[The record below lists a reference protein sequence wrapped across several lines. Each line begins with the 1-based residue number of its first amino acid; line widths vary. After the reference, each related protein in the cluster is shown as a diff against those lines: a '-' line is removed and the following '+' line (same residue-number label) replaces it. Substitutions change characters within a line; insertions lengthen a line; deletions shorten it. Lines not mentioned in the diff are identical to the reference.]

1 MPITKIND
9 LENTPSVCGSYTLG
23 GVPSNSILCKDGNAA
38 LNNEGSI
45 PDGTMIP
52 NYGAIQRID
61 GNGNIEVY
69 YPTADTNLAR
79 GVAFKNAFDDLTDG
93 DTLELCGGMT
103 YLVAQELSKTL
114 GNITINAHGAKI
126 KALDALDYDHF
137 CEIIC
142 SANSIVRFND
152 LIVDGSGTTSA
163 RVSGVGDLFFVRG
176 DGQFRSTKCIFKD
189 GKAKSG
195 DAANDGSLV
204 RTEGLGTKIFI
215 GSEFLD
221 PSYSCLRL
229 HATKNLFLDCDA
241 KILTYKAGT
250 KARFLYCDSQAA
262 MNNIEYIKWNGGE
275 WESYQAHTKNANFD
289 ASNAGQYSCKAIHLS
304 NMSWNFGTNH
314 VNDGGDSFVKFD
326 DCDYVYIDNIVQRH
340 SSMGS
345 VSNGIPQP
353 APNEHILET
362 VITVDQVTE
371 FYIKNCHMDGSIKGS
386 GTSTKC
392 RLGYIEGCVFGENSD
407 INHAVGN
414 CSLFENLIWHNSSAN
429 NIVGIGSGA
438 GSCIFDTAGSSGDQK
453 LRLIGKLYFHTK
465 FPVNAGQAGC
475 VTRLVQKV
483 GSFATDDIEVEVEG
497 GTMDVIPALTNAQ
510 RLMATAYP
518 SDPHTLHL
526 SRNIFKGGSRIS
538 TGGATTY
545 SNIQLTPTAAV
556 LPTDDCFAS
565 ISTSAPDGSRI
576 LNDNPDPSGNGH
588 HIEWIKNAT
597 GKFVE
602 IY

>member
-23 GVPSNSILCKDGNAA
+23 GVPSNSILCKDGSAA
-38 LNNEGSI
+38 LNNEGTI

-61 GNGNIEVY
+61 GSGNIEVY

-79 GVAFKNAFDDLTDG
+79 GVAFKSAFDDLVAN

-114 GNITINAHGAKI
+114 GNITINGHNSVI
-126 KALDALDYDHF
+126 KAADALDYDHF
-137 CEIIC
+137 MEIIC
-142 SANSIVRFND
+142 DSNSIVRFNNV
-152 LIVDGSGTTSA
+152 IVDGSGSSSD
-163 RVSGVGDLFFVRG
+163 RVAGVGDVFFVRG
-176 DGQFRSTKCIFKD
+176 DGQFRGTECIFKD
-189 GKAKSG
+189 AKAKSG
-195 DAANDGSLV
+195 DAANDGSIV

-229 HATKNLFLDCDA
+229 HAIKNMFLDCDA
-241 KILTYKAGT
+241 KVLNYKAGT

-262 MNNIEYIKWNGGE
+262 MTDIEYIKWNGGD
-275 WESYQAHTKNANFD
+275 WESYQAHTKNGNFD
-289 ASNAGQYSCKAIHLS
+289 PSNAGQYKCRAITLS
-304 NMSWNFGTNH
+304 NMAWNFGTNH

-326 DCDYVYIDNIVQRH
+326 DCEYVYVDNIIQRH
-340 SSMGS
+340 SALGV
-345 VSNGIPQP
+345 VSNGIPEP
-353 APNEHILET
+353 EPNTHILET
-362 VITVDQVTE
+362 VITIDDVTE
-371 FYIKNCHMDGSIKGS
+371 FHIKNCRMDGSIKGA

-392 RLGYIEGCVFGENSD
+392 RLGYIEGCVFGENSK

-414 CSLFENLIWHNSSAN
+414 CSLFENLIWENSSAK

-453 LRLIGKLYFHTK
+453 LILKGKLYFHTN
-465 FPVNAGQAGC
+465 FPLNVGQAGC

-483 GSFATDDIEVEVEG
+483 GSFACDDIEISTEG
-497 GTMDVIPALTNAQ
+497 GSMSVIPALTNAQ

-518 SDPHTLHL
+518 SNPNVLHL

-545 SNIQLTPTAAV
+545 SNVQLTPVVAV
-556 LPTDDCFAS
+556 APTDDCFPS
-565 ISTSAPDGSRI
+565 ISTSAPDGARI
-576 LNDNPDPSGNGH
+576 INDNPDPSGNGH
-588 HIEWIKNAT
+588 HVEWVKNST

-602 IY
+602 I